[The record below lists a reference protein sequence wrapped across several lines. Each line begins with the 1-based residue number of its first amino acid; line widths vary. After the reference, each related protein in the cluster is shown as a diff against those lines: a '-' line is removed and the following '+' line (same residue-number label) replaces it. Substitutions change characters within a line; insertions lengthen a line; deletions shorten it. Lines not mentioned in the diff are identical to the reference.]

1 MRRFL
6 LVLGVLVAAAAYSQP
21 TITQAE
27 YFIGADPGE
36 GFGAPITVSSP
47 DDSVILAW
55 SIATGSLTPNIYRVM
70 VRVRTDASL
79 WSRPTAQ
86 YLVIAP
92 GNQVA
97 QLVTQYEWSVDNGLY
112 TPVDVADEGAISIN
126 ELLSTASL
134 APGLLHRVFIRISDN
149 AGHTGQ
155 PTAAYLAIA
164 PGNQAPRLV
173 TQYEFSVDGDTP
185 TVVDVVD
192 GASVNLAQ
200 VIPTGSLAPGTL
212 HRVNFRVTDDLGRV
226 GQFTNQYLA
235 IAPVAFDTN
244 NVTTYE
250 FWVDNDAPT
259 LVDNVD
265 APLINIS
272 ELIATGSL
280 PVGLHYLNVRT
291 SDSQGRTGV
300 AHRVAFIVMSPFQA
314 SLPRTISAA
323 EFWVNVDPGVG
334 NGIAIPLPDDGAWD
348 ESKEVADTVLTTIP
362 IGLHRI
368 GFRFQDNTG
377 RWSATEYDSLLVGP
391 VLVIHRAAPNNI
403 VLDWQYGAPVDQFK
417 IYRAATS
424 NGTFAL
430 IDSTTANT
438 YTDVGITGAF
448 DKRFYRVTFETSSFS
463 TFRMPDMIRPQD

>member
-6 LVLGVLVAAAAYSQP
+6 LVLGLLVATATFAQP

-36 GFGAPITVSSP
+36 GLGTPITVSSP
-47 DDSVILAW
+47 DDSVDLAW
-55 SIATGSLTPNIYRVM
+55 TIATGSLTPNIYRVM
-70 VRVRTDASL
+70 VRVRTNAGL

-92 GNQVA
+92 ANQVA
-97 QLVTQYEWSVDNGLY
+97 QLVTQYEWSVDNGPY
-112 TPVDVADEGAISIN
+112 TPVDVADASAVNIN
-126 ELLSTASL
+126 QLLSTVSL
-134 APGLLHRVFIRISDN
+134 TPGTLHRMFIRVMDS
-149 AGHTGQ
+149 AGRAGQ

-164 PGNQAPRLV
+164 ATNQAPRLV
-173 TQYEFSVDGDTP
+173 TQFEYSVDGGAPTP
-185 TVVDVVD
+185 VDVAD

-200 VIPTGSLAPGTL
+200 VIATGSLTPGTL

-235 IAPVAFDTN
+235 IDAVPHVAN

-250 FWVDNDAPT
+250 YWVDSDPPT
-259 LVDNVD
+259 LVDNAD

-272 ELIATGSL
+272 ELIATGSI
-280 PVGLHYLNVRT
+280 PVGLHYMNVRT
-291 SDSQGRTGV
+291 SDNLGRTGQ

-314 SLPRTISAA
+314 SLPRTFTAA

-334 NGIAIPLPDDGAWD
+334 NGIEIPLPDDGAWD
-348 ESKEVADTVLTTIP
+348 ESEEVADTVLTDLP
-362 IGLHRI
+362 IGLHRV
-368 GFRFQDNTG
+368 GFRLQDNTG
-377 RWSATEYDSLLVGP
+377 RWSAAEYDSLLVGP
-391 VLVIHRAAPNNI
+391 LLVVHYSAPNNI
-403 VLDWQYGAPVDQFK
+403 VLDWQYGAEVDQFK
-417 IYRAATS
+417 IYRAPTV

-438 YTDVGITGAF
+438 YTDAGITGAQL
-448 DKRFYRVTFETSSFS
+448 RGFYHVTFETSAFS
-463 TFRMPDMIRPQD
+463 TFRMPDMLPARE